1 MKARLTNIFGLKL
14 LPVSGEMTSTAKDML
29 DKEIEY
35 IDYLRNRKKFFFM
48 TQIQQTRV
56 TVKKRVKVKE
66 KEETKKR
73 SGFRLPFRK
82 KRKVKKKNL
91 KQKVKQRAR
100 IKGRKAKRAMGAA
113 GNKISA
119 FTRNKTKKL
128 GKNLVSTGKTMKGQ
142 VLKKVSQGTKFMT
155 QGANKITKTAGA
167 LTKVKPQQVT
177 KALSAVPT
185 KTKTTIVKKLAATAT
200 KKAVAKKVAT
210 KTAAKLATKTA
221 VKVGLKKIPVVGLIA
236 GLGFGVQRL
245 MKGDIAGALMEV
257 GSGVASTIPGPGTAI
272 SAGLDAALI
281 AKDVTGL
288 KDGGEVSSPTQALIA
303 EGGEPE
309 LVVPHSKLGPVFQSL
324 LKQVGT
330 ILTDVTT
337 GFLNT
342 LPVPTAASQAILAE
356 SAKLASVF
364 GTKSSPLSIFKGG
377 KVKKAAGGFLKKM
390 AGGAMNLAKTA
401 FKMTP
406 MGMAAGAIGSI
417 LGGRPA
423 KADETFRKRKVINTM
438 SEVNGVMTSS
448 SWDSDSATSYGN
460 FPVTDTYGSTEG
472 RSKPHGGVDLGTPV
486 GTPVGFK
493 EPGEILAAG
502 KFGGYG
508 NMMDVWLPSA
518 KVQMRIAHLSK
529 IVKRTG
535 EFIAG
540 EKLAETG
547 GAVGDP
553 GAGSSTGPHL
563 HFEADN
569 KKNSTRYG
577 GAGNPMPYAPL
588 LSFTAVEPPSG
599 EGAKGGPSLGAS
611 YGHPLQYTVK
621 WPTSNGAMGGP
632 GLFGAIGSAIS
643 GVAERIIEPKLV
655 PFPVPT
661 YVPVPVE
668 KVITMTKPEVKSHG
682 IDSFSGRYVAL

>member
-56 TVKKRVKVKE
+56 TVKKRVKAKA

-73 SGFRLPFRK
+73 SGLRLPFRK

-309 LVVPHSKLGPVFQSL
+309 LVVPHSKLGPVFQNL

-337 GFLNT
+337 GFLST
-342 LPVPTAASQAILAE
+342 LPVPTAQSQAVLAE

-364 GTKSSPLSIFKGG
+364 GGKSTPLSIFKGS
-377 KVKKAAGGFLKKM
+377 KIKKAAGGFLKKLG
-390 AGGAMNLAKTA
+390 GGAMNLAKGA

-406 MGMAAGAIGSI
+406 MGMMAGAVGSMFS
-417 LGGRPA
+417 RPA
-423 KADETFRKRKVINTM
+423 KAETFRKRNVINKMT
-438 SEVNGVMTSS
+438 EVNGVMTSS
-448 SWDSDSATSYGN
+448 SWDSDTATSYGN

-472 RSKPHGGVDLGTPV
+472 RAKPHGGVDLGTPV

-588 LSFTAVEPPSG
+588 LSFSAVEPPSG
-599 EGAKGGPSLGAS
+599 EGGKGGPS
-611 YGHPLQYTVK
+611 YGFPILNTVK

>member
-1 MKARLTNIFGLKL
+1 MKARLTNIFGLIL

-56 TVKKRVKVKE
+56 TVKKRVKAQP

-73 SGFRLPFRK
+73 SGLRLPFRK

-100 IKGRKAKRAMGAA
+100 IQGRKAKRAMGAA

-119 FTRNKTKKL
+119 FTRSKTKKL

-142 VLKKVSQGTKFMT
+142 ALKKVSQGTKFMT

-167 LTKVKPQQVT
+167 LTTKLKPQQVT
-177 KALSAVPT
+177 KTLSAVPT

-200 KKAVAKKVAT
+200 KKTIAKKVAT

-221 VKVGLKKIPVVGLIA
+221 VKIGLKKIPVVGLIA

-245 MKGDIAGALMEV
+245 MKGDISGALMEV
-257 GSGVASTIPGPGTAI
+257 GSGLASTIPGPGTAI

-472 RSKPHGGVDLGTPV
+472 RAKPHGGVDLGTPV

-599 EGAKGGPSLGAS
+599 EGGKGGPS
-611 YGHPLQYTVK
+611 YGFPILNTVK

-643 GVAERIIEPKLV
+643 GVAERIIEPRLV

-668 KVITMTKPEVKSHG
+668 KVITMNKPQVKSHG
-682 IDSFSGRYVAL
+682 IDSFSGRYVEL

>member
-337 GFLNT
+337 GFL
-342 LPVPTAASQAILAE
+342 
-356 SAKLASVF
+356 
-364 GTKSSPLSIFKGG
+364 
-377 KVKKAAGGFLKKM
+377 
-390 AGGAMNLAKTA
+390 
-401 FKMTP
+401 
-406 MGMAAGAIGSI
+406 
-417 LGGRPA
+417 
-423 KADETFRKRKVINTM
+423 
-438 SEVNGVMTSS
+438 
-448 SWDSDSATSYGN
+448 
-460 FPVTDTYGSTEG
+460 ST
-472 RSKPHGGVDLGTPV
+472 
-486 GTPVGFK
+486 
-493 EPGEILAAG
+493 
-502 KFGGYG
+502 
-508 NMMDVWLPSA
+508 
-518 KVQMRIAHLSK
+518 
-529 IVKRTG
+529 
-535 EFIAG
+535 
-540 EKLAETG
+540 
-547 GAVGDP
+547 
-553 GAGSSTGPHL
+553 
-563 HFEADN
+563 
-569 KKNSTRYG
+569 
-577 GAGNPMPYAPL
+577 
-588 LSFTAVEPPSG
+588 
-599 EGAKGGPSLGAS
+599 
-611 YGHPLQYTVK
+611 
-621 WPTSNGAMGGP
+621 
-632 GLFGAIGSAIS
+632 
-643 GVAERIIEPKLV
+643 
-655 PFPVPT
+655 
-661 YVPVPVE
+661 
-668 KVITMTKPEVKSHG
+668 
-682 IDSFSGRYVAL
+682 